1 MSSNAKQSLMSGG
14 SLMVAATLL
23 AMAPSLASAQ
33 AASAAGD
40 VEAIVVTGS
49 RIASGFTTPTPVT
62 VNTAENLRQ
71 AAPGN
76 LADGLADVPAFA
88 GNTRTGNPATAA
100 TGGANGQNLLN
111 LRGLGAQRNL
121 ILLDGR
127 RLPATNSVG
136 SFDVNML
143 PQSLVSR
150 VDVVTGGAS
159 AAYGSDAVAGVVN
172 FVLDTGF
179 EGLKGEI
186 QGGWSTRAD
195 LPSRGMSLAYGKGFA
210 DGRGRAIFSAEYFA
224 QNGIRADEFS
234 DRDWFDF
241 GYGRIP
247 NPSGTTPRLVVVPDL
262 RSANGTYGGL
272 ITAGPLAN
280 TTFEGGQATGIFNPA
295 PAATRGTAFAGGGDG
310 ARTNLGFSPD
320 QDRHNL
326 FGHVEYDLSDS
337 LSFFVEGLY
346 GKSHTNSGNFVN
358 LHTGAGNQFT
368 IFRDNPF
375 LPTSIQQRMVA
386 GNIASFPMGRYEL
399 DMPVVEIESFTD
411 IKRATFGF
419 DGKLGGAWTWD
430 VYYTYGETNQELR
443 ENNVTINRNLYA
455 AVDAVRD
462 PATGNIV
469 CRSTLLF
476 RDDPGCVPLNL
487 FGSGSPSAAAIDFV
501 IGDSIK
507 YLTLKQHVAAANISG
522 DLGEKLQLGAGPIA
536 VAAGVEYRKESAD
549 QTSDA
554 VSQQVT
560 QFANVRGFPASQQNR
575 PGGYN
580 FFNPLPLAG
589 EYDVKE
595 AYGEVALPV
604 FRDLSFAQSL
614 DLNGAVRY
622 ADYSLSGGVTT
633 WKAGFNYLVV
643 DDLRLRLTRSRDI
656 RGANILELFNSATQN
671 SNNQIFR
678 GVSYPNLTISS
689 GNPNL
694 DPEKADTL
702 TFGAVLRPSFIP
714 GLQVSADYYKIE
726 LNGAIGNIP
735 NIVLRCEEG
744 NAQACSLITI
754 TPANTMI
761 IRQQVVNLSLI
772 ETAGYDFELAYGR
785 EFMGGNL
792 SFRVLGNHITL
803 DATTAPGGRPTS
815 ALNTPG
821 SPKWRATA
829 QIRYARDNWNLF
841 IQQRYI
847 HKALA
852 SAQEVQGV
860 DTNDNLVPAMTYTTI
875 GGAYRFNVRGQE
887 QELYFNVQNLFDM
900 DPPVVAGN
908 PTSFNPNPTSNA
920 YDRVGRYF
928 NVGLRFEW

>member
-1 MSSNAKQSLMSGG
+1 MSSNAKQILMSGG
-14 SLMVAATLL
+14 SLTVAAALL
-23 AMAPSLASAQ
+23 AMTPALASAQ
-33 AASAAGD
+33 TAPAPA
-40 VEAIVVTGS
+40 EIETIVVTGS
-49 RIASGFTTPTPVT
+49 RIATGFTTPTPVT

-76 LADGLADVPAFA
+76 LADGLSEVPAFA

-127 RLPATNSVG
+127 RLPATNAVG

-172 FVLDTGF
+172 FVLDTNF

-247 NPSGTTPRLVVVPDL
+247 NPSGTTPRFVVVPDL
-262 RSANGTYGGL
+262 RSAIGSYGGV
-272 ITAGPLAN
+272 ITSGPLAWN
-280 TTFEGGQATGIFNPA
+280 QFGPGGDLIPFNRA

-320 QDRHNL
+320 QDRHNF

-346 GKSHTNSGNFVN
+346 GKSHVNSGNFVN

-368 IFRDNPF
+368 IYRENAF
-375 LPTSIQQRMVA
+375 LSDAVRQRMVA
-386 GNIASFPMGRYEL
+386 ANVQSFNMGRYEL
-399 DMPVVEIESFTD
+399 DMPIVEIESFTD
-411 IKRATFGF
+411 IKRAALGF
-419 DGKLGGAWTWD
+419 EGRLGGAWTWD
-430 VYYTYGETNQELR
+430 AYYTYGETNQELR
-443 ENNVTINRNLYA
+443 ENNLTINRNLYA
-455 AVDAVRD
+455 AVDAVRH
-462 PATGNIV
+462 PTTGAIV
-469 CRSTLLF
+469 CRSTLAGN
-476 RDDPGCVPLNL
+476 DPGCVPLNL
-487 FGSGSPSAAAIDFV
+487 FGMGSPSAAAIDFV
-501 IGDSIK
+501 TGDSIK
-507 YLTLKQHVAAANISG
+507 YLTLKQHVAALNISG
-522 DLGEKLQLGAGPIA
+522 DLGERLQLGAGPIA
-536 VAAGVEYRKESAD
+536 LAAGVEYRKEIAD

-560 QFANVRGFPASQQNR
+560 QFADVRGFPASQQRR

-595 AYGEVALPV
+595 AYGEIALPV
-604 FRDLSFAQSL
+604 LRDQPIGRSL
-614 DLNGAVRY
+614 DLNAAVRY

-633 WKAGFNYLVV
+633 WKVGFNYLLI
-643 DDLRLRLTRSRDI
+643 DDIRLRLTRSRDI

-671 SNNQIFR
+671 SNNQVFR
-678 GVSYPNLTISS
+678 GVSYPNLTIAS

-702 TFGAVLRPSFIP
+702 TFGAVLRPSFLP
-714 GLQVSADYYKIE
+714 GLQFSADYYKIE

-772 ETAGYDFELAYGR
+772 ETAGYDFELAYAR
-785 EFMGGNL
+785 QFMGGNL
-792 SFRVLGNHITL
+792 SFRVLANHLTL
-803 DATTAPGGRPTS
+803 DATTAPGGNPTS

-829 QIRYARDNWNLF
+829 QIRYARDNWNVF
-841 IQQRYI
+841 VQQRYI

-852 SAQEVQGV
+852 SAQEVQGI

-887 QELYFNVQNLFDM
+887 QELYFNVSNLFDM

-908 PTSFNPNPTSNA
+908 PTSFNPNPSDNA

-928 NVGLRFEW
+928 NVGLRFQF